1 MREKKQK
8 TRDEDHGLVSL
19 CKKGDIDAFELLV
32 KKHQK
37 RMLNIAYRMI
47 GNYDEACDI
56 VQDAFVSAY
65 RSMKSFKGKAKF
77 STWLYTIVMN
87 LSKNRLKQLKTQLHR
102 EQFSLDNPV
111 LTNDGQIKVEPA
123 SNEPSALE
131 MLEKRDVQQ
140 KVEECINSLDDEFRE
155 VLILRDIQGFSYD
168 EISDLLTVPE
178 GTVKS
183 RLFRTRKAV
192 KDCLKKVIG
201 DL

>member
-1 MREKKQK
+1 MREEKQK
-8 TRDEDHGLVSL
+8 TTDEDSELVSF
-19 CKKGDIDAFELLV
+19 CKKGDVDAFEVLV
-32 KKHQK
+32 KKHQR

-47 GNYDEACDI
+47 GNYEEACEI

-65 RSMKSFKGKAKF
+65 RNLKGFKGKSKF

-102 EQFSLDNPV
+102 EKFSMDNPI

-123 SNEPSALE
+123 SSEPSALE
-131 MLEKRDVQQ
+131 KLEKRDVQQ
-140 KVEECINSLDDEFRE
+140 KVQECINSLDDEFRE
-155 VLILRDIQGFSYD
+155 VLILRDIQGFSYG
-168 EISDLLTVPE
+168 EISDLLKAPE

-183 RLFRTRKAV
+183 RLFRAREAI
-192 KDCLKKVIG
+192 KDCLKNVIG